1 MTAEPISDLS
11 AAGFWVPDPVK
22 QRAAGYTIEDI
33 LRLPDDVPRVEL
45 TDGVLSV
52 VPSHSGAHQKINGR
66 LIAWLDQHLPE
77 SLEALF
83 AVGVAVG
90 HRNTLEPDGLILHA
104 PVDLEHHFYEPDQ
117 VVVAIEIVSPGTKRR
132 DRLEKPAVY
141 ASVGI
146 PHYWRIEQNPVH
158 IYAYDLVG
166 GRYELVADADE
177 ELVLTAPYEL
187 RLPIREITP

>member
-1 MTAEPISDLS
+1 MSAEPIGELLW
-11 AAGFWVPDPVK
+11 APDPVK
-22 QRAAGYTIEDI
+22 QRLGFYTLEDV

-52 VPSHSGAHQKINGR
+52 VASPSGGHQKINAR
-66 LIAWLDQHLPE
+66 LIAWLDQHLPK

-90 HRNTLEPDGLILHA
+90 YRNTLEPDGLILHA
-104 PVDLEHHFYEPDQ
+104 PLDLDHHFYEPEQ
-117 VVVAIEIVSPGTKRR
+117 VAVAIEIISPSTRRR

-158 IYAYDLVG
+158 IFAYDLVN
-166 GRYELVADADE
+166 GRYELVADSDE
-177 ELVLTAPYEL
+177 LLSLAAPCEI
-187 RLPIREITP
+187 RLPIGDITP

>member
-1 MTAEPISDLS
+1 MTAEPIGEVP
-11 AAGFWVPDPVK
+11 APGPWVPDPLK
-22 QRAAGYTIEDI
+22 QRTAGYTIEDL

-52 VPSHSGAHQKINGR
+52 VPSPSGAHQKINSR

-77 SLEALF
+77 SLEALL

-90 HRNTLEPDGLILHA
+90 HRNTLEPDGVILHA
-104 PVDLEHHFYEPDQ
+104 PVDLEHHFYEPEQ

-166 GRYELVADADE
+166 GRYELVADSGE
-177 ELVLTAPYEL
+177 ELKLAAPHEL
-187 RLPIREITP
+187 SLPIRDITP